1 MSTLE
6 IKKQLLTYPGD
17 TIEETIEALGM
28 SKAELA
34 ERLGRTPKFI
44 NDLLKGEASI
54 TQELA
59 IKLEYVLGVPAK
71 GWLALERKYQ
81 DDLLEIK
88 KEEFKQTCYDWIKKF
103 PLPHLK
109 KNGIIPKTT
118 DKNILVDSLLSFF
131 RVATPEE
138 WSKIYNEESLAFKIE
153 LRHATQPEAISTWLR
168 MGELDVKDIHLS
180 SFDKKVLKNCIP
192 SIQELSY
199 NMPSD
204 WTVQLKQICASFGV
218 ALSLCQIMP
227 KAPIYGAARWIQSKT
242 IPLIQVTDRRKNI
255 NSFWFSF
262 YHELGHIYLHGK
274 KEIFLEGIEEIECNQ
289 EKEDEADNFA
299 RKLLMPN
306 SLRKE
311 LETYFNLS
319 VPDVIHLSKK
329 YRVNPG
335 IIVEQAK
342 RLKIVAY
349 SNPQFR
355 SLMTKIEF

>member
-17 TIEETIEALGM
+17 TIEETIDAIGM

-44 NDLLKGEASI
+44 NDLLKGDAHI

-59 IKLEYVLGVPAK
+59 IKLQYVLNVPAE

-81 DDLLEIK
+81 DDLLAIK
-88 KEEFKQTCYDWIKKF
+88 KEEFKQSCYDWIKKF
-103 PLPHLK
+103 PLSLLK
-109 KNGIIPKTT
+109 KRGVIPSTN
-118 DKNILVDSLLSFF
+118 DKNVLVDSLLSFF
-131 RVATPEE
+131 RVATPDE
-138 WSKIYNEESLAFKIE
+138 WSQIYEHESLAFKIE

-168 MGELDVKDIHLS
+168 LGELDVEDIQLS
-180 SFDKKVLKNCIP
+180 AFDKKVLRNCIP
-192 SIQELSY
+192 AIQELSY
-199 NMPSD
+199 TMPED
-204 WTVQLKQICASFGV
+204 WTKQLKSICASFGV

-242 IPLIQVTDRRKNI
+242 VPLIQVTDRRKNI
-255 NSFWFSF
+255 NSFWFAF

-274 KEIFLEGIEEIECNQ
+274 KDIFLEGIAEIECDQ

-306 SLRKE
+306 QLRKE
-311 LETYFNLS
+311 LDTYFSLT
-319 VPDVIHLSKK
+319 VPDVQNLSRR

-342 RLKIVAY
+342 RQKIVAY
-349 SNPQFR
+349 NNPQFKR
-355 SLMTKIEF
+355 LMTKIEF

>member
-1 MSTLE
+1 MSNLE

-17 TIEETIEALGM
+17 TIEETIEAIGM

-44 NDLLKGEASI
+44 NDVLKGEASI

-59 IKLEYVLGVPAK
+59 IKLEYVLAVPAK
-71 GWLALERKYQ
+71 GWLTLERKYQ

-88 KEEFKQTCYDWIKKF
+88 KEEFKQSCYEWIKNF

-109 KNGIIPKTT
+109 KNGIIPRTN

-131 RVATPEE
+131 RVGTPDE
-138 WSKIYNEESLAFKIE
+138 WSKIYKEESLAFKIE
-153 LRHATQPEAISTWLR
+153 LRHATEPEAISTWLR
-168 MGELDVKDIHLS
+168 MGELDVQDIHLS
-180 SFDKKVLKNCIP
+180 PFDKKILKNCIP

-199 NMPSD
+199 SMPPD
-204 WTVQLKQICASFGV
+204 WANQLKQICASFGV

-242 IPLIQVTDRRKNI
+242 VPLIQVTDRRKNI

-274 KEIFLEGIEEIECNQ
+274 KEIFLEGIDEIECDQ

-299 RKLLMPN
+299 RKLLMPS

-311 LETYFNLS
+311 LETYLDLS

-329 YRVNPG
+329 YRANPG

-342 RLKIVAY
+342 RQKIVAY
-349 SNPQFR
+349 NNPQFKK
-355 SLMTKIEF
+355 LMTKIEF